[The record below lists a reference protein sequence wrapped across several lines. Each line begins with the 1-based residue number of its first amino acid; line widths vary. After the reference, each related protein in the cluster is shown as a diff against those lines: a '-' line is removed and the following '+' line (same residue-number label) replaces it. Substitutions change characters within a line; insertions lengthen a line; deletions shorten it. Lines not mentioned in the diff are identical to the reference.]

1 MKNKLMQ
8 EIATRSQSIDYWSIG
23 YYLPNPDPVLKK
35 MGKDI
40 SVYRELLSDPHLG
53 GCVRRRKASIKGLQ
67 WRLTTTNNHKVDEIL
82 ARVFE
87 HLALNT
93 IMTEMLDAM
102 LFGYQVM
109 EVMWEQRDGLL
120 LPTKIVGKPQEWF
133 VFDEDNQLRFRTKQD
148 WFLGELLPERKFL
161 LLTQEASYTNP
172 YGMGDL
178 SKCFWATTFKKG
190 GFKFWLEFTE
200 KYGSPFFVGK
210 HHRTASDK
218 EKDDLLDSL
227 ETMVGTAVTAIPNDS
242 SIEIIEATG
251 KSASSDVYREF
262 LKYCKAEIAIAILGQ
277 NQTTEAEA
285 NRASSQAGLEV
296 TEDLRQ
302 DDAQMVQTAFNQLLQ
317 WICELNFHVEQL
329 PKFELFEQENI
340 DKMQA
345 ERDVLLSQMGVQ
357 FTEQYLNRVYNF
369 EQGDIVLA
377 QNQQMGEKAETKK
390 AEFAEH
396 HQHQPRRK
404 TSYTTEPLLNQL
416 GKQAEPLLDKHIQRI
431 QAELANCTDLLEFQ
445 EKLDE
450 MIGELDYQQYTKL
463 LADGMATAH
472 LMGRYDVT
480 QESRK

>member
-1 MKNKLMQ
+1 MKHQLLN
-8 EIATRSQSIDYWSIG
+8 EIATRSQSIDYWALG

-67 WRLTTTNNHKVDEIL
+67 WRLTTTNNTKVDKIL
-82 ARVFE
+82 AQVFE

-120 LPTKIVGKPQEWF
+120 LPTKIIGKPQEWF
-133 VFDEDNQLRFRTKQD
+133 VFDDENHLRFRTKEN
-148 WFLGELLPERKFL
+148 WMNGELLPERKFL

-210 HHRTASDK
+210 HHRTASEQEK
-218 EKDDLLDSL
+218 ECLLDSL
-227 ETMVGTAVTAIPNDS
+227 EEMIGTAVTAIPNDA
-242 SIEIIEATG
+242 SIEIMEASG
-251 KSASSDVYREF
+251 KSASSDVYDRF

-296 TEDLRQ
+296 TKDLRH
-302 DDAQMVQTAFNQLLQ
+302 DDAQMVQSAFNQLLR

-329 PKFELFEQENI
+329 PKFELFEQESI

-377 QNQQMGEKAETKK
+377 QNQQMTEK

-396 HQHQPRRK
+396 HQNQTRRK
-404 TSYTTEPLLNQL
+404 KYYATELLLNRL
-416 GKQAEPLLDKHIQRI
+416 GKQAEPLFDEQVQRI
-431 QAELANCTDLLEFQ
+431 QVELANCTDLVEFQ

-450 MIGELDYQQYTKL
+450 MIGELDYQQYAKL
-463 LADGMATAH
+463 LADGMTTAH

-480 QESRK
+480 QESQK